1 MEIISFIQEV
11 SKRGKPY
18 RNVWL
23 HLLLKYEEN
32 KPLKLNVNVR
42 FDNIS
47 PSTYY
52 RIVDYGIS
60 IFPDYV
66 KSYSITKNRGELLI
80 IKKQEIL
87 SDIDVVFLK
96 PQKKVTDEKIKKSVE
111 PKKEKPKI
119 EIEIYEKIVN
129 FLNDCTGSNYKS
141 NSKVTRSYIDARLNE
156 GYTVDDFIKV
166 ISIKATKWQNTKF
179 AEFLRPQT
187 LFSNKFESYLNE
199 IITVEPNKQQQAYDT
214 VIQATELGWG
224 KSN

>member
-32 KPLKLNVNVR
+32 QPLKLNVNVR

-60 IFPDYV
+60 IFPNYV
-66 KSYSITKNRGELLI
+66 KSYSITKNRGELFI

-87 SDIDVVFLK
+87 SDIEVIFSK
-96 PQKKVTDEKIKKSVE
+96 PPKKVTAEKIEKSVE
-111 PKKEKPKI
+111 PKKEKPKV
-119 EIEIYEKIVN
+119 EIEVYDKIVN

-141 NSKVTRSYIDARLNE
+141 NSKVTRTYIDARLNE
-156 GYTVDDFIKV
+156 GYSVDDFIKV

-199 IITVEPNKQQQAYDT
+199 IIIVEPNKQQQAYET